1 MKRSSTYFQFI
12 KFSVVGTFGFG
23 VDVCVFYL
31 FTQICN
37 LGLARIIAFLVAV
50 IFTFLLNRSFT
61 FLVEKKTG
69 FLPEF
74 IKYFFSMILVGLANL
89 ATSLYLLYQIK
100 FFENYQFIPLALGS
114 VAGLLINFSLSKKI
128 FS

>member
-1 MKRSSTYFQFI
+1 M
-12 KFSVVGTFGFG
+12 GTFGFG

-61 FLVEKKTG
+61 FLVEKK
-69 FLPEF
+69 
-74 IKYFFSMILVGLANL
+74 LASYQNL
-89 ATSLYLLYQIK
+89 
-100 FFENYQFIPLALGS
+100 
-114 VAGLLINFSLSKKI
+114 LSI
-128 FS
+128 FSQ

>member
-50 IFTFLLNRSFT
+50 IFLGQQAYEGVV
-61 FLVEKKTG
+61 VESNISNMAHIIGGIVGAIFG
-69 FLPEF
+69 FLF
-74 IKYFFSMILVGLANL
+74 A
-89 ATSLYLLYQIK
+89 
-100 FFENYQFIPLALGS
+100 GS
-114 VAGLLINFSLSKKI
+114 RQEKTEKRR
-128 FS
+128 